1 MQIVNERCYN
11 SFMESNI
18 IEKSKQNP
26 YDEVY
31 SILITLENDFINKL
45 PQEILNNIIKNMSFT
60 INNGKKKYN
69 IQRYNLKN
77 SLKTQGVSNEA
88 ISMIYY
94 LYHNYWC
101 DSEKEKKYLENV
113 IYNNWRK
120 KEKLKKEEFCNTDL
134 FKKEITKENKKESES
149 KKQEN
154 MLIVLQK
161 EKWYKKIYLKLI
173 NLFKKVK

>member
-45 PQEILNNIIKNMSFT
+45 PKEILNNIIKNMSFT

-69 IQRYNLKN
+69 IQRYNLIR
-77 SLKTQGVSNEA
+77 L
-88 ISMIYY
+88 Y
-94 LYHNYWC
+94 LYFYFDNY
-101 DSEKEKKYLENV
+101 YQH
-113 IYNNWRK
+113 IYNSNNSNSS
-120 KEKLKKEEFCNTDL
+120 FYQY
-134 FKKEITKENKKESES
+134 F
-149 KKQEN
+149 
-154 MLIVLQK
+154 LIYQL
-161 EKWYKKIYLKLI
+161 
-173 NLFKKVK
+173 